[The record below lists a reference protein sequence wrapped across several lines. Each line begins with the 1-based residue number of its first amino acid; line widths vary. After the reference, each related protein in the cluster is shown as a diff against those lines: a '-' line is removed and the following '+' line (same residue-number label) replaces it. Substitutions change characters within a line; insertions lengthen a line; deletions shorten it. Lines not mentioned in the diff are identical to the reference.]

1 MQVNLDEDNEDRS
14 KAGRTDS
21 NIWNMLVDNNQS
33 MIEEDQSMSVVNVN
47 DISLIDSDAAMQ
59 NAQRAF
65 K

>member
-1 MQVNLDEDNEDRS
+1 
-14 KAGRTDS
+14 
-21 NIWNMLVDNNQS
+21 MLVDNNQS